1 MSTTTAEEA
10 DASETKQESKPVEI
24 FRSDYK
30 PLDLVVNKINMDFDI
45 RDGKTI
51 VTSEL
56 FLEKNPSL
64 DWDPEAEHDLVL
76 DGDETSITL
85 LGIEINGKALEEGTD
100 YILEPGK
107 MVLKNP
113 PPGSVL
119 KTTVSIVPE
128 DNTQLSG
135 LYKSGPMYCT
145 QCEAMGFRRITY
157 YPDRPDNVSSPTRA
171 GGCEIRVLILD
182 SNRTSEYFD

>member
-1 MSTTTAEEA
+1 MSTTADDAATTA
-10 DASETKQESKPVEI
+10 TTVKPVEI

-30 PLDLVVNKINMDFDI
+30 PLEIVVNKINMDFDI

-51 VTSEL
+51 VASEL
-56 FLEKNPSL
+56 FLEKNPNL
-64 DWDPEAEHDLVL
+64 NNWDPDVEHDLVL

-85 LGIEINGKALEEGTD
+85 LSVELNGVTLIEGKKGFGGYT
-100 YILEPGK
+100 LEPGK
-107 MVLKNP
+107 MIVANP

-119 KTTVSIVPE
+119 KTTVNIVPE

-135 LYKSGPMYCT
+135 LYKSGSMYCS

-157 YPDRPDNVSSPTRA
+157 YPDRPDNVSS
-171 GGCEIRVLILD
+171 
-182 SNRTSEYFD
+182 NWNWNWNWNWN

>member
-1 MSTTTAEEA
+1 MSTETTATDEVS
-10 DASETKQESKPVEI
+10 ASENTEETKPLEI
-24 FRSDYK
+24 FRKDYK
-30 PLDLVVNKINMDFDI
+30 PLDIVVNKINMDFDI
-45 RDGKTI
+45 RDGITVVK
-51 VTSEL
+51 SEL
-56 FLEKNPSL
+56 FLEKNPKL
-64 DWDPEAEHDLVL
+64 EWNPDANHELVL

-85 LGIEINGKALEEGTD
+85 DSIAINGKTLLEGTD
-100 YILEPGK
+100 YFLEPGK

-119 KTTVSIVPE
+119 TTTVSIVPE

-157 YPDRPDNVSSPTRA
+157 YPDRPDNVSNST
-171 GGCEIRVLILD
+171 VQYSLY
-182 SNRTSEYFD
+182 SNCYINRKKKEYN